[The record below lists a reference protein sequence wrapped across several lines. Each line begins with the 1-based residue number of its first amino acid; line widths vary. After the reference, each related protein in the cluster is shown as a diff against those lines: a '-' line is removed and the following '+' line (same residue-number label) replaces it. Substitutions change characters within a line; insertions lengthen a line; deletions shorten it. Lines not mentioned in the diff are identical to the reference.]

1 MKRITVWFIFAL
13 IALTALTG
21 FTGDVSDALPVD
33 FTRPDRPFM
42 LVSPEELTA
51 AKAKIRSQRWA
62 ADSLKALR
70 ARADEIV
77 ANPQFFPESEGGWS
91 HKYVSP
97 KSAKTLQFDPKSPR
111 RHLDS
116 STGEYLTGKQYDDAW
131 NVLSVHFT
139 AKQQEVLAAV
149 WTLTQDKRYADMMRT
164 VFLDIAKKYPTYRL
178 HDKSMELLPAD
189 QPMGTN
195 ALTGGY
201 AAAQSIDECNAFTSL
216 AFSYDTLAGSGILS
230 EAEQKQIEENVW
242 KPLQAYMRRLKKLHP
257 SGGNWWVWHSCGAV
271 VVGVLMGDAELVDMG
286 FNAPKCGLIPHMNA
300 GYINEDGFTA
310 ELSPRYLAYPFE
322 GLMRLAIAA
331 RRVGI
336 DFYKEARF
344 RKVFDLPLDIRQ
356 PNLYMP
362 RLNDGGYS
370 AITDPFFVS
379 VYENAASWYDN
390 PRYKQALVSIYS
402 STQPAVERD
411 SIAALLYG
419 PAELPQQG
427 LGEAGS
433 VFLKPSGLAILRAQG
448 KDWNAVLKNDFGE
461 GGHRHPDALNLV
473 LFANG
478 EEVFPGTASSF
489 YGHSSYRQ
497 WFSQTIAHN
506 TVTLN
511 QNSQRIY
518 SWGKTIEWGYSG
530 AGLSV
535 VQSMAGSQALQADPH
550 LLTNTVPIQLRRT
563 LIMLPS
569 CIVDFTRSS
578 TDYKADS
585 PRGDFP
591 ETVQDMALHLNGVL
605 TMDGQWTPW
614 NEPLISND
622 RKIPNDRA
630 PSQGY
635 DLITDVQIAADPS
648 HIYGRL
654 VQKNGGGVDLWFS
667 AAPEKGKVFTATGLG
682 LPGAVDKRMPM
693 IIQRRQANETV
704 FAAVYAPWKDTAQV
718 ANVTFPAVKGSGA
731 MAKIKHV
738 DGVDIVLSLPESGEL
753 FVEGI
758 TLKGTLA
765 ARCEVKGGCKI
776 LLIGRSL
783 RTGDVSLEMEA
794 AGAILLESSG
804 GVEKLSNLSETSV
817 KGFITTTASGG
828 RAGFE
833 LAASEKRVLSPQ
845 QPKLLKP

>member
-1 MKRITVWFIFAL
+1 
-13 IALTALTG
+13 
-21 FTGDVSDALPVD
+21 
-33 FTRPDRPFM
+33 
-42 LVSPEELTA
+42 
-51 AKAKIRSQRWA
+51 
-62 ADSLKALR
+62 
-70 ARADEIV
+70 
-77 ANPQFFPESEGGWS
+77 
-91 HKYVSP
+91 
-97 KSAKTLQFDPKSPR
+97 
-111 RHLDS
+111 
-116 STGEYLTGKQYDDAW
+116 LTGKQYDDAW
-131 NVLSVHFT
+131 NVLSIHFT
-139 AKQQEVLAAV
+139 AKQQEVLAAA
-149 WTLTQDKRYADMMRT
+149 WTLTQDKRYAETMRT
-164 VFLDIAKKYPTYRL
+164 VFLDIAKKYKTYRL
-178 HDKSMELLPAD
+178 HDKSMVLMPPD
-189 QPMGTN
+189 QPIGTN

-201 AAAQSIDECNAFTSL
+201 AAAQSIDECSTFTSL

-230 EAEQKQIEENVW
+230 EAEQQQIEENVW
-242 KPLQAYMRRLKKLHP
+242 KPLQAYMRRLMTLHP

-286 FNAPKCGLIPHMNA
+286 FNAPKCGLFPVLND

-322 GLMRLAIAA
+322 GLMRLAIAT

-370 AITDPFFVS
+370 TITEPFFVS
-379 VYENAASWYDN
+379 VYENAANWYDN

-402 STQPAVERD
+402 STEPKVERN

-419 PAELPQQG
+419 PAELPREG

-433 VFLKPSGLAILRAQG
+433 VFLKSSGLAILRAQG
-448 KDWNAVLKNDFGE
+448 KDWNAVLKNDFGK

-506 TVTLN
+506 TVALN
-511 QNSQRIY
+511 QNSQRMY
-518 SWGKTIEWGYSG
+518 SWGKMIEWGYSG

-535 VQSMAGSQALQADPH
+535 VQSMASSLALQADPH
-550 LLTNTVPIQLRRT
+550 LLTNAVPIQLRRT
-563 LIMLPS
+563 LVMLPS

-578 TDYKADS
+578 TDYKTNS

-591 ETVQDMALHLNGVL
+591 ETVLDMALHVNGEL

-622 RKIPNDRA
+622 RKITGDRA

-635 DLITDVQIAADPS
+635 DLLQDVQIASDPS
-648 HIYGRL
+648 QVHGRV
-654 VQKNGGGVDLWFS
+654 VQKKGGGVDLWFS
-667 AAPEKGKVFTATGLG
+667 AAPEKGQVFTATGLG
-682 LPGAVDKRMPM
+682 LPGAVDQRMPV
-693 IIQRRQANETV
+693 ILQRRQANETV
-704 FAAVYAPWKDTAQV
+704 FAAVYAPWKDAAQV
-718 ANVTFPAVKGSGA
+718 EQVTFPAVKGPGA
-731 MAKIKHV
+731 MAKIKQV
-738 DGVDIVLSLPESGEL
+738 DGVDIVVSLPESGEL
-753 FVEGI
+753 SVEGI

-765 ARCEVKGGCKI
+765 ARCEVKGGYKI
-776 LLIGRSL
+776 LLIGQSL
-783 RTGDVSLEMEA
+783 QIGGLSIELES
-794 AGAILLESSG
+794 AGAILLEASG

-817 KGFITTTASGG
+817 KGFIQTLESGKQV
-828 RAGFE
+828 RFE
-833 LAASEKRVLSPQ
+833 LSASEKLVLSPQ
-845 QPKLLKP
+845 QTK